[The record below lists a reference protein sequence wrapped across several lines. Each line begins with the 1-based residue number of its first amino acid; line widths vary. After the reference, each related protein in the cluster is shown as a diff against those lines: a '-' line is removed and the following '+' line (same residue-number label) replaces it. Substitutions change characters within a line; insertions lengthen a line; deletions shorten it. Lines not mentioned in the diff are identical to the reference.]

1 MPKTISLTLTPQE
14 FALLKDAMDELCN
27 DSDLIWG
34 NEDEAHYQR
43 RYEEA
48 MRLADRLEKIEQM
61 VVIPYLKV
69 RDGSD

>member
-43 RYEEA
+43 RYQEA

-61 VVIPYLKV
+61 VVIPY
-69 RDGSD
+69 

>member
-27 DSDLIWG
+27 DSDLIWC

-43 RYEEA
+43 RYQEA

-61 VVIPYLKV
+61 VVIPY
-69 RDGSD
+69 

>member
-1 MPKTISLTLTPQE
+1 LPKTISLTLTPQE

-43 RYEEA
+43 RYQEA

-61 VVIPYLKV
+61 VVIPY
-69 RDGSD
+69 

>member
-34 NEDEAHYQR
+34 NEDEAHCQR

-48 MRLADRLEKIEQM
+48 KRLADRLEKIGQM
-61 VVIPYLKV
+61 VVIPY
-69 RDGSD
+69 

>member
-61 VVIPYLKV
+61 VVIPY
-69 RDGSD
+69 